1 MLSERLEVIYSSA
14 GKTSLRSSPFT
25 IIMRIS
31 YSQWI
36 PGQSSTAEDRLRQLV
51 DLFTQI
57 LLQTSGDVDETMQW
71 MHYLNEQYGIF
82 GPDMTLDM
90 FKDDLKKMGL
100 IEEDENL
107 LLKPTNKAIQNIRRD
122 ALLEMFRSLHK
133 SPSGAHDTPH
143 TGSGI
148 ERTQNTKSYRFG
160 DQASNIDFTQ
170 TIQNAQKRSLR
181 DSPTSEWGGGSGVET
196 GDLHL
201 QEEDIEVYETEHLTS
216 CATVLMI
223 DISHSMILYGED
235 RITPAK
241 KVALAL
247 SELIKTKFPKDQLY
261 VVTFG
266 DEAKLITVNE
276 LPFLEVGPFHTNTRA
291 GLRLA
296 RQLLKR
302 SGNVNKQ
309 VFMVTDGKPSAMF
322 DDVGR
327 LYENSFG
334 LDPKIVN
341 KTLDEALACRREK
354 ITISTFMVAQ
364 DPYLIGFVE
373 ELTKSN
379 HGRAYYSGL
388 NDLGQFVFV
397 DYVRNRKKRFPG
409 RGD

>member
-1 MLSERLEVIYSSA
+1 
-14 GKTSLRSSPFT
+14 
-25 IIMRIS
+25 MRIE
-31 YSQWI
+31 YSKWK
-36 PGQSSTAEDRLRQLV
+36 PGESETAEDRLRQLI
-51 DLFTQI
+51 DLFSQI
-57 LLQTSGDVDETMQW
+57 LLQTSGDVSETLEW
-71 MHYLNEQYGIF
+71 MRYLDEQYRIF

-90 FKDDLKKMGL
+90 FVDRLKEEGL
-100 IEEDENL
+100 IEEDENA

-122 ALLEMFRSLHK
+122 ALLEMFRSLRK
-133 SPSGAHDTPH
+133 SPNGAHDTPH

-148 ERTQNTKSYRFG
+148 ERTQNTKNYTFG
-160 DQASNIDFTQ
+160 DTASNIDFTQ
-170 TIQNAQKRSLR
+170 TFQNAQKRALR
-181 DSPTSEWGGGSGVET
+181 DGVLNED
-196 GDLHL
+196 GDDAAINSFDLH
-201 QEEDIEVYETEHLTS
+201 EDDIEIYETEHLTS

-266 DEAKLITVNE
+266 DDAKLITVSE

-309 VFMVTDGKPSAMF
+309 IFMVTDGKPSAMF
-322 DDVGR
+322 DEAGR
-327 LYENSFG
+327 LYKNSFG

-354 ITISTFMVAQ
+354 ITISTFMVAR
-364 DPYLIGFVE
+364 DPYLINFVE
-373 ELTKSN
+373 DLTKSN
-379 HGRAYYSGL
+379 KGRAYYSGL

-397 DYVRNRKKRFPG
+397 DYVRNRKKKYPG
-409 RGD
+409 MRD

>member
-1 MLSERLEVIYSSA
+1 MQINYSE
-14 GKTSLRSSPFT
+14 
-25 IIMRIS
+25 
-31 YSQWI
+31 WI
-36 PGQSSTAEDRLRQLV
+36 PNVSQTAEDRLRALVQLF
-51 DLFTQI
+51 DQL
-57 LLQTSGDVDETMQW
+57 LLQLSGDANEALEW
-71 MHYLNEQYGIF
+71 MRYLDEQYKIF

-90 FKDDLKKMGL
+90 FVDKLKELGL
-100 IEEDENL
+100 VTEDENA

-122 ALLEMFRSLHK
+122 ALLEMFRSLRK
-133 SPSGAHDTPH
+133 SPNGAHDTPH
-143 TGSGI
+143 TGQGI
-148 ERTQNTKSYRFG
+148 ERTQNTKNYTFG
-160 DQASNIDFTQ
+160 DQATNIDFTQ
-170 TIQNAQKRSLR
+170 TFLNAQKRALR
-181 DSPTSEWGGGSGVET
+181 DSPSYEAERNRRGLGGGSANDENSVNPTAPPPSPLLLSEEREIV
-196 GDLHL
+196 L
-201 QEEDIEVYETEHLTS
+201 QEEDIEIYETEHLTS

-266 DEAKLITVNE
+266 DEAKLITVSE
-276 LPFLEVGPFHTNTRA
+276 LPFLEVGPYHTNTRA

-322 DDVGR
+322 EDNGR
-327 LYENSFG
+327 LYKNSFG

-341 KTLDEALACRREK
+341 KTLDEAVACRREK
-354 ITISTFMVAQ
+354 ITISTFMVAR
-364 DPYLIGFVE
+364 DPYLINFVE
-373 ELTKSN
+373 DLTKSN
-379 HGRAYYSGL
+379 KGRAYYSGL

-397 DYVRNRKKRFPG
+397 DYVRNRRKKFPG
-409 RGD
+409 SRD

>member
-1 MLSERLEVIYSSA
+1 MRL
-14 GKTSLRSSPFT
+14 
-25 IIMRIS
+25 S
-31 YSQWI
+31 YSKWK
-36 PGQSSTAEDRLRQLV
+36 PNESSTAEDRLQQLLG
-51 DLFTQI
+51 LFSQ
-57 LLQTSGDVDETMQW
+57 LLLTTSGDVNETLEW
-71 MHYLNEQYGIF
+71 MRYLGEQYNIF

-90 FKDDLKKMGL
+90 FVDRLKELGL
-100 IEEDENL
+100 VTEDENA

-122 ALLEMFRSLHK
+122 ALLEMFRSLRK
-133 SPSGAHDTPH
+133 SPNGAHDTPH
-143 TGSGI
+143 TGQGI
-148 ERTQNTKSYRFG
+148 ERTQNTKNYTFG
-160 DQASNIDFTQ
+160 DMASNIDFTQ
-170 TIQNAQKRSLR
+170 TFLNAQKRSLR
-181 DSPTSEWGGGSGVET
+181 EGIAESELRAA
-196 GDLHL
+196 DLNL
-201 QEEDIEVYETEHLTS
+201 QEEDIEIYETEHLTS

-266 DEAKLITVNE
+266 DEAKLITVSE

-322 DDVGR
+322 EDNGV
-327 LYENSFG
+327 LYKNSFG

-354 ITISTFMVAQ
+354 ITISTFMVAR
-364 DPYLIGFVE
+364 DPYLIDFVE

-379 HGRAYYSGL
+379 KGRAYYSGL

-397 DYVRNRKKRFPG
+397 DYVRNRKKKYPG
-409 RGD
+409 SRD

>member
-1 MLSERLEVIYSSA
+1 
-14 GKTSLRSSPFT
+14 
-25 IIMRIS
+25 MRIQ
-31 YSQWI
+31 YSKWK
-36 PGQSSTAEDRLRQLV
+36 PNESETAEDRLKQLI
-51 DLFTQI
+51 DLFSQI
-57 LLQTSGDVDETMQW
+57 LLQTSGDVNETLEW
-71 MHYLNEQYGIF
+71 MRYLDEQYHIF

-90 FKDDLKKMGL
+90 FMDELKRQGL
-100 IEEDENL
+100 IEEDENA

-122 ALLEMFRSLHK
+122 ALLEMFRSLRK
-133 SPSGAHDTPH
+133 SPNGAHDTPH

-148 ERTQNTKSYRFG
+148 ERTQNTKNYTFG
-160 DQASNIDFTQ
+160 DTASNIDFTQ
-170 TIQNAQKRSLR
+170 TFQNAQKRALK
-181 DSPTSEWGGGSGVET
+181 DGGFDDVDNTAINSF
-196 GDLHL
+196 DLH
-201 QEEDIEVYETEHLTS
+201 EEDIEIYETEHLTS

-266 DEAKLITVNE
+266 DDAKLITVSE

-309 VFMVTDGKPSAMF
+309 IFMVTDGKPSAMF
-322 DDVGR
+322 DDSGR
-327 LYENSFG
+327 LYKNSFG

-354 ITISTFMVAQ
+354 ITISTFMVAR
-364 DPYLIGFVE
+364 DPYLINFVE

-379 HGRAYYSGL
+379 KGRAYYSGL

-397 DYVRNRKKRFPG
+397 DYVRNRKKKY
-409 RGD
+409 RGTRD

>member
-1 MLSERLEVIYSSA
+1 
-14 GKTSLRSSPFT
+14 
-25 IIMRIS
+25 MRIE
-31 YSQWI
+31 YSKWV
-36 PGQSSTAEDRLRQLV
+36 PNKSKTAEDRLRELIQLF
-51 DLFTQI
+51 DQL
-57 LLQTSGDVDETMQW
+57 LLQLSGDVNEALEW
-71 MHYLNEQYGIF
+71 MRYLDEQYHIF

-90 FKDDLKKMGL
+90 FVDKLKEMGL
-100 IEEDENL
+100 IEEDENA

-122 ALLEMFRSLHK
+122 ALLEMFRSLRK
-133 SPSGAHDTPH
+133 SPTGAHDTPH
-143 TGSGI
+143 TGQGI
-148 ERTQNTKSYRFG
+148 ERTQNTRNYNFG
-160 DQASNIDFTQ
+160 DQATNIDFTQ
-170 TIQNAQKRSLR
+170 TFLNAQKRALR
-181 DSPTSEWGGGSGVET
+181 EERVVGADPGAA
-196 GDLHL
+196 DI
-201 QEEDIEVYETEHLTS
+201 QESDIEIYETEHLTS

-266 DEAKLITVNE
+266 DDAKLITVSE
-276 LPFLEVGPFHTNTRA
+276 LPFLEVGPYHTNTRA

-322 DDVGR
+322 EGNGV
-327 LYENSFG
+327 LYKNSFG

-354 ITISTFMVAQ
+354 ITISTFMVAR
-364 DPYLIGFVE
+364 DPYLINFVE
-373 ELTKSN
+373 ELTKAN
-379 HGRAYYSGL
+379 KGRAYYSGL

-397 DYVRNRKKRFPG
+397 DYVRNRRKKFPG
-409 RGD
+409 SRD

>member
-1 MLSERLEVIYSSA
+1 LIAVEV
-14 GKTSLRSSPFT
+14 L
-25 IIMRIS
+25 MRIE
-31 YSQWI
+31 YSKWI
-36 PGQSSTAEDRLRQLV
+36 PNESSTAEDRLQQLLG
-51 DLFTQI
+51 LFSQ
-57 LLQTSGDVDETMQW
+57 LLLTTSGDVNETLEW
-71 MHYLNEQYGIF
+71 MRYLGEQYNIF

-90 FKDDLKKMGL
+90 FVDRLKELGL
-100 IEEDENL
+100 VTEDENA

-122 ALLEMFRSLHK
+122 ALLEMFRSLRK
-133 SPSGAHDTPH
+133 SPNGAHDTPH
-143 TGSGI
+143 TGQGI
-148 ERTQNTKSYRFG
+148 ERTQNTKNYTFG
-160 DQASNIDFTQ
+160 DTASNIDFTQ
-170 TIQNAQKRSLR
+170 TFLNAQKRSLR
-181 DSPTSEWGGGSGVET
+181 EGVDES
-196 GDLHL
+196 DLRAADLNL
-201 QEEDIEVYETEHLTS
+201 QEEDIEIYETEHLTS

-266 DEAKLITVNE
+266 DEAKLITVSE

-309 VFMVTDGKPSAMF
+309 LFMVTDGKPSAMF
-322 DDVGR
+322 EDNGV
-327 LYENSFG
+327 LYKNSFG

-354 ITISTFMVAQ
+354 ITISTFMVAR
-364 DPYLIGFVE
+364 DPYLIDFVE

-379 HGRAYYSGL
+379 KGRAYYSGL

-397 DYVRNRKKRFPG
+397 DYVRNRRKKYPG
-409 RGD
+409 SRD

>member
-1 MLSERLEVIYSSA
+1 
-14 GKTSLRSSPFT
+14 
-25 IIMRIS
+25 MRIE
-31 YSQWI
+31 YSKWK
-36 PGQSSTAEDRLRQLV
+36 PNESSTAEERLQQLLG
-51 DLFTQI
+51 LFSQ
-57 LLQTSGDVDETMQW
+57 LLLTTSGDVNETLEW
-71 MHYLNEQYGIF
+71 MRYLDEQYNIF

-90 FKDDLKKMGL
+90 FVDRLKELGL
-100 IEEDENL
+100 VKEDENA

-122 ALLEMFRSLHK
+122 ALLEMFRSLRK
-133 SPSGAHDTPH
+133 SPNGSHDTPH
-143 TGSGI
+143 TGQGI
-148 ERTQNTKSYRFG
+148 ERTQNTKNYTFG
-160 DQASNIDFTQ
+160 DTASNIDFTQ
-170 TIQNAQKRSLR
+170 TFLNAQKRSLR
-181 DSPTSEWGGGSGVET
+181 EGIDESELRAA
-196 GDLHL
+196 DQNL
-201 QEEDIEVYETEHLTS
+201 QEEDIEIYETEHLTS

-266 DEAKLITVNE
+266 DEAKLITVSE

-322 DDVGR
+322 EDNGR
-327 LYENSFG
+327 LYKNSFG
-334 LDPKIVN
+334 LDPKIIN

-354 ITISTFMVAQ
+354 ITISTFMVAR
-364 DPYLIGFVE
+364 DPYLIDFVE

-379 HGRAYYSGL
+379 KGRAYYSGL

-397 DYVRNRKKRFPG
+397 DYVRNRKKKYPG
-409 RGD
+409 SRD